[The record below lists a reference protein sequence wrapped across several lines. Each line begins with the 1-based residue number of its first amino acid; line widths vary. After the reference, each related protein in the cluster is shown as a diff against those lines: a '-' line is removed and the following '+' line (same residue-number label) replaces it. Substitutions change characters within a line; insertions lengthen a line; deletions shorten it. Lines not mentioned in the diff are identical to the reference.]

1 MLPRRLVQIRKIIS
15 SKKFL
20 IDKSEK
26 ITFCIFFL
34 FLSSYIQT
42 MRYRNNNEYIPQSP
56 SVMMNNSNLKTR
68 SMEKL
73 YSPRYDR
80 HTEV

>member
-1 MLPRRLVQIRKIIS
+1 MRL
-15 SKKFL
+15 
-20 IDKSEK
+20 
-26 ITFCIFFL
+26 
-34 FLSSYIQT
+34 
-42 MRYRNNNEYIPQSP
+42 RNNNEYIPQSP
-56 SVMMNNSNLKTR
+56 QVMMNNSNHKTR